1 MYLVFLFKLI
11 IMKAIVQ
18 RVKKADLSVDNN
30 LVSEI
35 NEGLVVYLGVGK
47 GDTYEKMQWMAKK
60 VAGLRIFSDE
70 NGKMNLS
77 AKDIKGEILVV
88 SQFTL
93 YGDIKN
99 GYRPSFIEAEE
110 PTKAKEIY
118 DKFCT
123 ELVNLGITKVGKGIF
138 GANMTINQTNSGPV
152 TIILEK

>member
-1 MYLVFLFKLI
+1 M
-11 IMKAIVQ
+11 
-18 RVKKADLSVDNN
+18 
-30 LVSEI
+30 
-35 NEGLVVYLGVGK
+35 GK
-47 GDTYEKMQWMAKK
+47 GDTNEKMQWMAKK
-60 VAGLRIFSDE
+60 VAGLRVFSDE

-118 DKFCT
+118 DKFCK